1 MNPLLADKTSLRARA
16 VFKTS
21 GAFRFSC
28 VCCSVII
35 RVNANNGV
43 FMASMWFY
51 ARESNLSFDAEIYFD
66 VDIHRSKTMT
76 DCSKKCFDDDK
87 LNDFAEVITTRIVSN
102 KSNMPFLRAHYI
114 ERNDVWI
121 EVCVAFLNLARTF
134 KEKKGGM
141 SFSSYC
147 YALGEI
153 TAWRNIKRRFA
164 SKARFIPFQNM
175 DYRIGHLYGW
185 ADGLS
190 ETVEDAR
197 PSIEQADLIN
207 VLYGLG
213 DETDREIMRYMLC
226 GHGIRDIER
235 KNGMSHQ
242 AICKRLKQLGM
253 RFMELE

>member
-1 MNPLLADKTSLRARA
+1 
-16 VFKTS
+16 
-21 GAFRFSC
+21 
-28 VCCSVII
+28 
-35 RVNANNGV
+35 
-43 FMASMWFY
+43 
-51 ARESNLSFDAEIYFD
+51 
-66 VDIHRSKTMT
+66 
-76 DCSKKCFDDDK
+76 
-87 LNDFAEVITTRIVSN
+87 
-102 KSNMPFLRAHYI
+102 
-114 ERNDVWI
+114 
-121 EVCVAFLNLARTF
+121 

-235 KNGMSHQ
+235 KIGMSHQ
-242 AICKRLKQLGM
+242 AICKRLKQLGR
-253 RFMELE
+253 RFIELEKRTLGLRQGFFFGTSKKMNLFQIDGCQSAGKLEVI

>member
-1 MNPLLADKTSLRARA
+1 
-16 VFKTS
+16 
-21 GAFRFSC
+21 
-28 VCCSVII
+28 
-35 RVNANNGV
+35 
-43 FMASMWFY
+43 MA
-51 ARESNLSFDAEIYFD
+51 
-66 VDIHRSKTMT
+66 
-76 DCSKKCFDDDK
+76 DCSKKCFEDDK

-114 ERNDVWI
+114 DRNDVWI

-164 SKARFIPFQNM
+164 SKVRFVPFPNM
-175 DYRIGHLYGW
+175 DYRIGHQYGF

-197 PSIEQADLIN
+197 PLIEQADLLN
-207 VLYGLG
+207 VMYELG
-213 DETDREIMRYMLC
+213 DEVDRKIMRYMLSNYST
-226 GHGIRDIER
+226 REIER
-235 KNGMSHQ
+235 EIGISHQ
-242 AICKRLKQLGM
+242 AICKRLKQLGR
-253 RFMELE
+253 RFIELEKRTLGLRQGFFFGTSKNETFSD

>member
-1 MNPLLADKTSLRARA
+1 
-16 VFKTS
+16 
-21 GAFRFSC
+21 
-28 VCCSVII
+28 
-35 RVNANNGV
+35 
-43 FMASMWFY
+43 MA
-51 ARESNLSFDAEIYFD
+51 
-66 VDIHRSKTMT
+66 

-102 KSNMPFLRAHYI
+102 KSNMPFLRAHYMD
-114 ERNDVWI
+114 RNDVWI

-164 SKARFIPFQNM
+164 SKTRCVPFQNM
-175 DYRIGHLYGW
+175 NYRIGHLYGI

-190 ETVEDAR
+190 EMVEDAR

-213 DETDREIMRYMLC
+213 DETDRGIMRYMLANYST
-226 GHGIRDIER
+226 REIER
-235 KNGMSHQ
+235 KIGMSHQ
-242 AICKRLKQLGM
+242 AICKRLKQLG
-253 RFMELE
+253 RRVMELE